1 MNPKEYLIVIDMQ
14 KDFIDGSLAN
24 EDAKAIIGAV
34 IVEIR
39 EWKGYVFY
47 TMDTHGADF
56 KQTLEG
62 VLPEHCIKGTEGWKF
77 EESIQQALDDAY
89 ATRIEKPTFG
99 YLGWAKYFLGDDAFN
114 ADGSLKSQ
122 EELAKLGKERIKRIR
137 LVGTC
142 TDICVIS
149 NAMILRAMFKDTP
162 IEIVEYACA
171 ATPGAQAAAI
181 LVMERCGFTIIRK
194 AAA

>member
-24 EDAKAIIGAV
+24 ADAKAIIGAV
-34 IVEIR
+34 VVEIR

-77 EESIQQALDDAY
+77 EESIQKALDDAY
-89 ATRIEKPTFG
+89 ATKIEKPTFG

-114 ADGSLKSQ
+114 ADGSRQ
-122 EELAKLGKERIKRIR
+122 
-137 LVGTC
+137 
-142 TDICVIS
+142 D
-149 NAMILRAMFKDTP
+149 
-162 IEIVEYACA
+162 
-171 ATPGAQAAAI
+171 
-181 LVMERCGFTIIRK
+181 
-194 AAA
+194 

>member
-1 MNPKEYLIVIDMQ
+1 MQ

-99 YLGWAKYFLGDDAFN
+99 YLGWAKYFLGDDASMRTAPSRARKSSQSSARN
-114 ADGSLKSQ
+114 ASSAFALLV
-122 EELAKLGKERIKRIR
+122 LAP
-137 LVGTC
+137 TFASFP
-142 TDICVIS
+142 T
-149 NAMILRAMFKDTP
+149 
-162 IEIVEYACA
+162 
-171 ATPGAQAAAI
+171 Q
-181 LVMERCGFTIIRK
+181 
-194 AAA
+194 

>member
-1 MNPKEYLIVIDMQ
+1 MKPKEYLIVIDMQ

-89 ATRIEKPTFG
+89 ATR
-99 YLGWAKYFLGDDAFN
+99 AFN